1 MLWYR
6 KVNTM
11 MMETLVYRNNAQK
24 ASVSA
29 GLEAPEA
36 AVATATLGTHLEGE
50 LELRKKR
57 KLPSPPLPAPTLDP
71 LGRFP

>member
-1 MLWYR
+1 M
-6 KVNTM
+6 
-11 MMETLVYRNNAQK
+11 QK

-57 KLPSPPLPAPTLDP
+57 KLPSPPLPAPTLNP

>member
-1 MLWYR
+1 
-6 KVNTM
+6 M

-29 GLEAPEA
+29 GLETPEA

-50 LELRKKR
+50 LELREKR

>member
-1 MLWYR
+1 MWYR

-57 KLPSPPLPAPTLDP
+57 KLPPPPPTPPTLDP